1 MPHSIPAPRPSR
13 PGSPLR
19 ALLRLWRRV
28 LYCSDGAHRETVE
41 GSFGVLRKR
50 CIDCGHATPLGW
62 IYVGVS
68 NKARW
73 EEA

>member
-1 MPHSIPAPRPSR
+1 MR
-13 PGSPLR
+13 
-19 ALLRLWRRV
+19 RLWRRWW
-28 LYCSDGAHRETVE
+28 YCPAGEHRETVE
-41 GSFGVLRKR
+41 GSFGVLRRR